1 MDWIARA
8 RELIKRHEG
17 LRLKPY
23 RCPAGK
29 LTIGYGRNLEDVGI
43 SEEEAEVLL
52 QNDLRRAVE
61 TAARC
66 AAEHGVLFE
75 TLPEDAKVVL
85 TDMAFN
91 LGFRLSGFR
100 RMFAAL
106 KRGDYEEA
114 AREMLDSLWAR
125 QVGERARELSGIM
138 KNIGR

>member
-75 TLPEDAKVVL
+75 TLPDDAKVVL

-125 QVGERARELSGIM
+125 QVGNRARKLAEIM